1 MLRGLWFVVSMMACV
16 ALAATANAKD
26 SLVACC
32 SPLSDS
38 CQLITETQCTDAK
51 GIVEGTSCTNVRC
64 TGCCEGIAG
73 NPNACS
79 SSYNIVLCLE
89 STGTPMLNAHCE
101 STGTAMTCVADP
113 AAPAVRAPVAA
124 GVAIVLAI
132 AGVLLVRRR
141 AHSRT

>member
-1 MLRGLWFVVSMMACV
+1 MLRGLWFVASMMACV
-16 ALAATANAKD
+16 ALATAANAKD

-32 SPLSDS
+32 SPASDS
-38 CQLITETQCTDAK
+38 CQLLEEFQCTDAK

-64 TGCCEGIAG
+64 TACCKNFTG

-79 SSYNIVLCLE
+79 SNYNVVACIE
-89 STGTPMLNAHCE
+89 GTGTPVLNAHCE
-101 STGTAMTCVADP
+101 STGSGATCVADP

-124 GVAIVLAI
+124 GVAIVLGI